1 MAKKTIIGT
10 RLVKKIKFT
19 ATIELLSG
27 LHIGG
32 TNTSMAIG
40 GVDNF
45 VVRNPVDMKPYIP
58 GSSLKGKM
66 RSLLELAYG
75 EHNNGGVSDSTAT
88 RSGALFGVGAASKDE
103 NAHPSRL
110 IVRDAMWIDTDVN
123 FDKTDL
129 YLAESKTEVN
139 IDRITSRANPRTQ
152 ERVPRGAQFRF
163 EAVLNIFE
171 YKYEQKNDDGSVT
184 HGVEVEDEEQYRE
197 DIQKAIELLENDY
210 LGGHGSRGYGHVC
223 FSNLKDETVYEVLK
237 PNADGKEL

>member
-1 MAKKTIIGT
+1 MAKTIIGT

-75 EHNNGGVSDSTAT
+75 EHRGGAVSDSTAT
-88 RSGALFGVGAASKDE
+88 RSGALFGVGAASRDL

-110 IVRDAMWIDTDVN
+110 IVRDAMWIDTAVN

-163 EAVLNIFE
+163 EAVLSIFE
-171 YKYEQKNDDGSVT
+171 NRYRDDNGQET
-184 HGVEVEDEEQYRE
+184 VEKESEEQYRE
-197 DIQKAIELLENDY
+197 DIRKAIALLENDY
-210 LGGHGSRGYGHVC
+210 LGGHGSRGYGHVH
-223 FSNLKDETVYEVLK
+223 FLDLADEVVYRAEQS
-237 PNADGKEL
+237 

>member
-1 MAKKTIIGT
+1 MKLI
-10 RLVKKIKFT
+10 KKIKYT

-32 TNTSMAIG
+32 TNTAMSIG

-45 VVRNPVDMKPYIP
+45 VIRNPIDQKPYIP

-75 EHNNGGVSDSTAT
+75 EHEQGGVSNNPGSHCG
-88 RSGALFGVGAASKDE
+88 SLFGVSASSKSGDSH
-103 NAHPSRL
+103 ASRL
-110 IVRDAMWIDTDVN
+110 IVRDAMWVDTDVN

-129 YLAESKTEVN
+129 YLTESKTEVN

-152 ERVPRGAQFRF
+152 ERVPQGAQFQF

-171 YKYEQKNDDGSVT
+171 G
-184 HGVEVEDEEQYRE
+184 EDEKQYDA
-197 DIQKAIELLENDY
+197 DIRKAIALIEDDY
-210 LGGHGSRGYGHVC
+210 LGGHGSRGYGRVK
-223 FSNLKDETVYEVLK
+223 FVGLKVESKSVNQY
-237 PNADGKEL
+237 

>member
-1 MAKKTIIGT
+1 MKLI
-10 RLVKKIKFT
+10 KKIKYT

-32 TNTSMAIG
+32 TNTAMAIG

-45 VVRNPVDMKPYIP
+45 IIRNPVDQKPYIP

-75 EHNNGGVSDSTAT
+75 EHNNGKVSEKSDSHCG
-88 RSGALFGVGAASKDE
+88 SLFGVSASSKDS
-103 NAHPSRL
+103 NAHASRL
-110 IVRDAMWIDTDVN
+110 LVRDAMWVDTDVN

-139 IDRITSRANPRTQ
+139 IDRITSKANPRTQ
-152 ERVPRGAQFRF
+152 ERVPRGAQFQF

-171 YKYEQKNDDGSVT
+171 GDN
-184 HGVEVEDEEQYRE
+184 EVQYDT
-197 DIQKAIELLENDY
+197 DIRKAIALLEDDY
-210 LGGHGSRGYGHVC
+210 LGGHGSRGYGRIK
-223 FSNLKDETVYEVLK
+223 FIGLN
-237 PNADGKEL
+237 KESKNTDNY

>member
-1 MAKKTIIGT
+1 MK
-10 RLVKKIKFT
+10 LVKKIKYT

-32 TNTSMAIG
+32 TNTAMAIG

-45 VVRNPVDMKPYIP
+45 IIRNPVDQKPYIP

-75 EHNNGGVSDSTAT
+75 EHNNGKVSEKSDSHCG
-88 RSGALFGVGAASKDE
+88 SLFGVSASSKDA
-103 NAHPSRL
+103 NAHASRL
-110 IVRDAMWIDTDVN
+110 LVRDAMWVDTDVN

-139 IDRITSRANPRTQ
+139 IDRITSKANPRTQ

-163 EAVLNIFE
+163 EAVLNIF
-171 YKYEQKNDDGSVT
+171 DGDN
-184 HGVEVEDEEQYRE
+184 EAQYDADVR
-197 DIQKAIELLENDY
+197 KAIALLEDDY
-210 LGGHGSRGYGHVC
+210 LGGHGSRGYGRIKFVD
-223 FSNLKDETVYEVLK
+223 LK
-237 PNADGKEL
+237 KESKHTDNY

>member
-1 MAKKTIIGT
+1 MK
-10 RLVKKIKFT
+10 LVKKIKYT

-32 TNTSMAIG
+32 TNTAMAIG

-45 VVRNPVDMKPYIP
+45 IIRNPVDQKPYIP

-75 EHNNGGVSDSTAT
+75 EHNNGKVSDRPDS
-88 RSGALFGVGAASKDE
+88 RCGALFGVSASSKDS
-103 NAHPSRL
+103 NAHASRIL
-110 IVRDAMWIDTDVN
+110 VRDAMWIDTDVN

-139 IDRITSRANPRTQ
+139 IDRITSKANPRTQ

-163 EAVLNIFE
+163 EAVLNIF
-171 YKYEQKNDDGSVT
+171 DGDN
-184 HGVEVEDEEQYRE
+184 EAQYDADVR
-197 DIQKAIELLENDY
+197 KAIALLEDDY
-210 LGGHGSRGYGHVC
+210 LGGHGSRGYGRIKFVD
-223 FSNLKDETVYEVLK
+223 LK
-237 PNADGKEL
+237 KESKNTDNY